1 MAAAQSLRREL
12 DELRREF
19 ESWRSR
25 EGAPPAGK
33 SAEPSAETGKE
44 PAGVEGQIAEL
55 NRMVHALFDEAE
67 ESVSQHPVATVA
79 GALALGIVIGRLTA
93 K

>member
-1 MAAAQSLRREL
+1 MAATQSLRREL

-25 EGAPPAGK
+25 DGALPWGK
-33 SAEPSAETGKE
+33 SEEPSAAAAKE

-67 ESVSQHPVATVA
+67 ESVSQHPVATMA
-79 GALALGIVIGRLTA
+79 AALALGIVIGRLTA

>member
-1 MAAAQSLRREL
+1 MAATQSLRREL

-25 EGAPPAGK
+25 DGALPSGK
-33 SAEPSAETGKE
+33 SAEPFAATAKE
-44 PAGVEGQIAEL
+44 PSGVEGQIAEL
-55 NRMVHALFDEAE
+55 SRMVHALFDKAE

-79 GALALGIVIGRLTA
+79 GRLPSA
-93 K
+93 S

>member
-1 MAAAQSLRREL
+1 MAATQSLRPEL

-25 EGAPPAGK
+25 DGALPSGK
-33 SAEPSAETGKE
+33 SAATAKE

-55 NRMVHALFDEAE
+55 NRMVHALFDKAE

-79 GALALGIVIGRLTA
+79 GRWPSAS
-93 K
+93 

>member
-19 ESWRSR
+19 ESWRDR
-25 EGAPPAGK
+25 DAGQHSGK
-33 SAEPSAETGKE
+33 AQEAMAKE
-44 PAGVEGQIAEL
+44 PEGFEGQIAEL

-93 K
+93 R